1 MAHFDMFYVCL
12 VGEGWG
18 YIFSNMWSTVTNKI
32 ISTTPYKYI
41 DTIKTSKLLNN
52 IFDHFT
58 YNELEIEFN
67 I

>member
-18 YIFSNMWSTVTNKI
+18 YICSNMWSTVTNKI

-41 DTIKTSKLLNN
+41 DTIKTSML
-52 IFDHFT
+52 
-58 YNELEIEFN
+58 
-67 I
+67 